1 MVASENEQTIARL
14 KEELKQIKEEYRQ
27 KESKLLASQNKVQE
41 KARALEVRNRE
52 LSESLEKLRIEE
64 QSLRKRLNASLRP
77 GALVIACFIIAL
89 IGSLNKLVLVNLD
102 ETRFQVSTQ

>member
-1 MVASENEQTIARL
+1 MYHFILLFPLAATENEQTIARL

-52 LSESLEKLRIEE
+52 LSESLEKLRVEE

-77 GALVIACFIIAL
+77 GALVTVCCITTWIA
-89 IGSLNKLVLVNLD
+89 
-102 ETRFQVSTQ
+102 